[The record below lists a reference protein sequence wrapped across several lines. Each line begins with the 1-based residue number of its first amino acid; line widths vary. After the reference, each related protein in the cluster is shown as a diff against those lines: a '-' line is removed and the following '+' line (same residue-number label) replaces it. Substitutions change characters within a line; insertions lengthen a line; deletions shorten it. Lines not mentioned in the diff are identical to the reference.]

1 VNIFSPSIRAKL
13 TILSNLTSADFK
25 RRYFGT
31 YFGAFWA
38 FAAPVATISVLLFV
52 FNVGFKSG
60 PVSGV
65 HFDLWLVTGLVV
77 WFYFSDSVSSACNSI
92 VEYSFL
98 IKKIQFTHELLPLVK
113 VGSALYVHFAGLGIL
128 LCLCFYRGVY
138 PSIYWLQIP
147 YYLFALICL
156 VTGLGLIGAV
166 IQVFFKDFQG
176 MVTILMQIGLW
187 ATPILWEAQILPAK
201 YLPMV
206 QYNPVHYIV
215 QGYRDSLLFNQWF
228 FTKPIPTLQFWLIT
242 AILLAI
248 GIYLF
253 SKTKRDFVDVL

>member
-1 VNIFSPSIRAKL
+1 VNILSPTIRAKV
-13 TILSNLTSADFK
+13 TILSNLTRADFQ

-38 FAAPVATISVLLFV
+38 FAAPIATISVLLFV

-60 PVSGV
+60 PVNGV

-92 VEYSFL
+92 AEYAFL
-98 IKKIQFTHELLPLVK
+98 IKKIKFTHELLPLVK
-113 VGSALYVHFAGLGIL
+113 VGSALYVHVAGVCIL
-128 LCLCFYRGVY
+128 LGLCLFRGVY
-138 PSIYWLQIP
+138 PSVYWFQLP
-147 YYLFALICL
+147 YYMFALICL

-176 MVTILMQIGLW
+176 MLSIFLQIGLW
-187 ATPILWEAQILPAK
+187 ATPILWEVGILPDK
-201 YLPMV
+201 FLPMV
-206 QYNPVHYIV
+206 RYNPVHYIV
-215 QGYRDSLLFNQWF
+215 QGYRDSLLFNHWF
-228 FTKPIPTLQFWLIT
+228 FSKPIQSLQFWIIT
-242 AILLAI
+242 GSLLGI

-253 SKTKRDFVDVL
+253 SRTKRDFVDVL